1 MGAGDI
7 VRIETS
13 GGGGYGDPVMRDPE
27 AVLRD
32 IKDET
37 LTLEQAERRFGVI
50 TTTKGDIDP
59 EATARRRE
67 ELMAFRV
74 VLTIETVDDDT
85 FDGAKRLFGISKE
98 TAERLGVRNGD
109 MIETTTGVGANVRGW
124 ACVSDSSGEGDI
136 LLGISTLSL
145 MQASVGDRAQVRPV
159 VRTPDA

>member
-1 MGAGDI
+1 
-7 VRIETS
+7 
-13 GGGGYGDPVMRDPE
+13 MRDPE

-74 VLTIETVDDDT
+74 VLTIETVDDNT
-85 FDGAKRLFGISKE
+85 FDGAKRLFGISWFNPK
-98 TAERLGVRNGD
+98 RHLLSYRFD
-109 MIETTTGVGANVRGW
+109 F
-124 ACVSDSSGEGDI
+124 ACFRIID
-136 LLGISTLSL
+136 TKC
-145 MQASVGDRAQVRPV
+145 
-159 VRTPDA
+159 